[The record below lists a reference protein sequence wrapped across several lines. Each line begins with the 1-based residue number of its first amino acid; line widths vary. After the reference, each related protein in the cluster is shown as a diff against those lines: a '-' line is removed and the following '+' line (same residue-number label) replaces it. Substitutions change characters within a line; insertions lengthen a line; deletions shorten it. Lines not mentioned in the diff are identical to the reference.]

1 MVPIDAHIHTHV
13 HSNFNVLFSLF
24 LCSLPSHCSIVLQFI
39 LSSIMLCNAYTNL
52 ACIVSSL
59 PLSVCCFWNICDFH
73 VPVSIFFALLQRPN
87 NHSLTSAF
95 CVGFNEK
102 FRLGRWFSMCDCFHF
117 KEWNPR
123 GGWIASVNPIR
134 INRLWI
140 LLNLIYTLTQTH
152 TFYAYYSLRIG
163 VCVREENRSE
173 RGKAFSTYIHTQEY
187 IISLALFA
195 L

>member
-1 MVPIDAHIHTHV
+1 MFR
-13 HSNFNVLFSLF
+13 S
-24 LCSLPSHCSIVLQFI
+24 QF
-39 LSSIMLCNAYTNL
+39 
-52 ACIVSSL
+52 
-59 PLSVCCFWNICDFH
+59 
-73 VPVSIFFALLQRPN
+73 FFALLQRPN

-152 TFYAYYSLRIG
+152 TFYAYYSLCGIILYALVCAWERKTGVREQKLFPQTYTRKYISFHWPCLHCNELYR
-163 VCVREENRSE
+163 VCVTIINAELIYCRFRHSHLH
-173 RGKAFSTYIHTQEY
+173 KHTHTHHIRILCVHYGRVEK
-187 IISLALFA
+187 
-195 L
+195 